1 MFNLDATSIT
11 VLSGPDTHLGFTVAE
26 LRRAAVPEVDI
37 RAGVVAHLA
46 AAIDEQA
53 EQLRTRFI
61 TPGAGQALE
70 YQEAQTQ
77 AAAALKGAASAATA
91 EKYPMLAASIGV
103 DIDPET
109 GAPATDIV
117 GVARGVQAAR
127 DAWLAI
133 GAAIRGVRLKGKA
146 AIATAATVEEA
157 VAAYDAI
164 GWPPLPG

>member
-1 MFNLDATSIT
+1 MFNLDTTPIT
-11 VLSGPDTHLGFTVAE
+11 VSSGSSRHLGYAVAE
-26 LRRAAVPEVDI
+26 LRRISVPEPDI

-46 AAIDEQA
+46 AAIDA
-53 EQLRTRFI
+53 EAERLRTRFI

-77 AAAALKGAASAATA
+77 AAAALKGAASSATA
-91 EKYPMLAASIGV
+91 EKYPLLAVTIGV
-103 DIDPET
+103 DVDPET
-109 GAPATDIV
+109 KAPATDIL
-117 GVARGVQAAR
+117 GVARSVQAGR

-146 AIATAATVEEA
+146 AITAATTVEGA

-164 GWPPLPG
+164 DWPPLPG